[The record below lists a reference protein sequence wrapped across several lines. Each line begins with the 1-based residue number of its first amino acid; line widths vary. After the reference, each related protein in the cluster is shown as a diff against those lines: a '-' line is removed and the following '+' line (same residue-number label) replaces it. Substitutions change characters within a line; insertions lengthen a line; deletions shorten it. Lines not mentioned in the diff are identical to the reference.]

1 MDKLLLAYDGSEPAK
16 HALEVAT
23 DLAKKI
29 GAKIYILYVVDVN
42 AATELF
48 GEYSGKIAEELMEK
62 AKEILKEAMEKAK
75 EKGVEAEEVV
85 EAGTPAEKIVDVAKK
100 IDAYMIVMGAHG
112 YSGIKRL
119 LIGSVSE
126 KVIRMS
132 DRPVLIVKNPKH
144 HK

>member
-1 MDKLLLAYDGSEPAK
+1 MLLAYDGSEPSK

-29 GAKIYILYVVDVN
+29 GAKIYLLYVVDVS

-62 AKEILKEAMEKAK
+62 AKGILKEAVEKIR
-75 EKGVEAEEVV
+75 EKGVEVEEIV
-85 EAGTPAEKIVDVAKK
+85 EAGTPAEKIVEVAKK
-100 IDAYMIVMGAHG
+100 KNVYMIVMGAHG

-132 DRPVLIVKNPKH
+132 DRPVLVVKNPKH